1 MVEYGRCFLARAKI
15 CRAVKIFVYVSK
27 SAQTWPEIQPQV
39 ELYIDKTG
47 IWFIFG

>member
-1 MVEYGRCFLARAKI
+1 MVLQFTKYLPP
-15 CRAVKIFVYVSK
+15 SK
-27 SAQTWPEIQPQV
+27 NQGQIQPQV